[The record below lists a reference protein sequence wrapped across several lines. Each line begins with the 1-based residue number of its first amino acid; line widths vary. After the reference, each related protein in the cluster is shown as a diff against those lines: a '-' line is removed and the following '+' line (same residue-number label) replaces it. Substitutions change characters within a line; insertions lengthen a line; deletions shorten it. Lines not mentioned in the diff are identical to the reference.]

1 VLREI
6 HYAKGEGRHI
16 APWASKGRKNMQAGR
31 QAGRHFPLGY
41 LFFHG
46 YYWTRKNQKM
56 PLIICCHYL
65 CSCIKKVEEIFKQG
79 SMLCHAI

>member
-31 QAGRHFPLGY
+31 QAGRQALPARIFVFPWL
-41 LFFHG
+41 LLDAEES
-46 YYWTRKNQKM
+46 KDAVDNM
-56 PLIICCHYL
+56 LSLPLQLYKESGGDI
-65 CSCIKKVEEIFKQG
+65 
-79 SMLCHAI
+79 